1 MAVKI
6 VCRKGL
12 YVYKGADE
20 GTMGIHFK
28 RIYSFE
34 PPLYIYTIHGALR
47 PPVPALQFATN
58 TTPYNAVKAGV
69 SPRSSSYTRQV
80 YLRETSANLINMQ
93 NIPYNVA
100 GSSGVSVQWY
110 AALTTQLVQPNYIFN
125 PTLINPTSY
134 DSCMISW
141 DNHITNFT
149 FLNKI

>member
-12 YVYKGADE
+12 YVYKTSDPGVE
-20 GTMGIHFK
+20 GIYFR

-34 PPLYIYTIHGALR
+34 PPLYIYTTHGALN

-110 AALTTQLVQPNYIFN
+110 AALTSQLVQPNYILN
-125 PTLINPTSY
+125 PTLANPTSY

-141 DNHITNFT
+141 AYKNTNFT
-149 FLNKI
+149 FLNKK